1 MKARQYSLSF
11 YLAVA
16 ANFFFFASF
25 HWIYAT
31 LPGFVQSIGGDLV
44 QVGLATGIFALSA
57 VAARPLVGRLCDRL
71 GRKPLLLAGATLFAL
86 APACYALAGSVWP
99 FMAIRV
105 IHGIGIAAFTTAYTA
120 FVADLAPPAQ
130 RGETIGL
137 AGLTS
142 NLGLFFMPA
151 LGSIALAQWGYAPH
165 FLAAAGVAA
174 VGAMLI
180 LPVAEPKRDRPDP
193 ANVRLGAVL
202 RLRPVWVAALASTGL
217 AVTYGATLSFMA
229 PLATERGL
237 TAAGAYFSAF
247 AVTLMLAQVL
257 AGWLS
262 DRIGRRAVAAPGLA
276 VAALATT
283 WLAVA
288 RSDATLLAAGAAFG
302 LSWGLVRG
310 GLDAAVVD
318 AVPAESR
325 GTAIGLLYTCF
336 DAGVGVGSFGL
347 GVAAQQYDYATAFGL
362 AAAWAAVALAAYL
375 SLSSARRMTGV

>member
-1 MKARQYSLSF
+1 MKARHYSLSF

-31 LPGFVQSIGGDLV
+31 LPGFVQHIGGNLV
-44 QVGLATGIFALSA
+44 QIGLATGIFALSA
-57 VAARPLVGRLCDRL
+57 VVTRPVVGHLVDRW
-71 GRKPLLLAGATLFAL
+71 GRKPLLLAGAALFAL
-86 APACYALAGSVWP
+86 APACYALVGSVWP

-105 IHGIGIAAFTTAYTA
+105 MHGIGIAAFTTAYTA

-137 AGLTS
+137 AGLTN

-151 LGSIALAQWGYAPH
+151 LGSMALAQWGYTPH

-174 VGAMLI
+174 LAVVLI
-180 LPVAEPKRDRPDP
+180 LPVAEPKRS
-193 ANVRLGAVL
+193 RLDSAGVPVVVVL
-202 RLRPVWVAALASTGL
+202 RLRPVWVAALGSTGL
-217 AVTYGATLSFMA
+217 AVAYGATLSFMA
-229 PLATERGL
+229 PLAAGRGL
-237 TAAGAYFSAF
+237 AAAGTYFSAF
-247 AVTLMLAQVL
+247 AATLMLAQVL

-276 VAALATT
+276 VTALATVG
-283 WLAVA
+283 LAVA
-288 RSDATLLAAGAAFG
+288 RSDATLLAAGAALG

-318 AVPAESR
+318 AVSAENR
-325 GTAIGLLYTCF
+325 GTALGLLYACF

-347 GVAAQQYDYATAFGL
+347 GVAAQQYGYATAFGL
-362 AAAWAAVALAAYL
+362 AAAWAAVALAAYVGL
-375 SLSSARRMTGV
+375 GRTQRMTGA

>member
-1 MKARQYSLSF
+1 VKARQYSLSF

>member
-1 MKARQYSLSF
+1 VTAHRRLAF
-11 YLAVA
+11 YLAAA

-25 HWIYAT
+25 HWTYAT

-57 VAARPLVGRLCDRL
+57 VAVRPVAGRLADRW

-86 APACYALAGSVWP
+86 APAGYALAGSVWP
-99 FMAIRV
+99 FMALRV
-105 IHGIGIAAFTTAYTA
+105 VHGIGLAAFTTAYTA
-120 FVADLAPPAQ
+120 FAADLAPPAQ

-151 LGSIALAQWGYAPH
+151 LGTMALAQWGYAPH

-174 VGAMLI
+174 VGVVLI
-180 LPVAEPKRDRPDP
+180 LSVTEPKRDRPDSTG
-193 ANVRLGAVL
+193 VRLGAVL

-217 AVTYGATLSFMA
+217 AVAYGATLSFMA

-247 AVTLMLAQVL
+247 AATLMLAQVL

-276 VAALATT
+276 VAALATA

-288 RSDATLLAAGAAFG
+288 HSDATLLAAGAVFG

-347 GVAAQQYDYATAFGL
+347 GVAAQQYGYATAFGL

-375 SLSSARRMTGV
+375 SLSGTRRMTGA

>member
-1 MKARQYSLSF
+1 MTAHRRLVFSL
-11 YLAVA
+11 AAA

-31 LPGFVQSIGGDLV
+31 LPGFIQSIGGNLV

-57 VAARPLVGRLCDRL
+57 VVARPFAGRLADRW
-71 GRKPLLLAGATLFAL
+71 GRKPLLLSGATLFAL

-105 IHGIGIAAFTTAYTA
+105 VHGIGIAVFTTAYTA
-120 FVADLAPPAQ
+120 FAADLAPPAQ

-151 LGSIALAQWGYAPH
+151 LGAMVLAQWGYATH
-165 FLAAAGVAA
+165 FLAAAGVAV
-174 VGAMLI
+174 VGVMLI
-180 LPVAEPKRDRPDP
+180 LPIAEPKTDRPDSTG
-193 ANVRLGAVL
+193 VRLGAVL

-217 AVTYGATLSFMA
+217 AVAYGATLSFMA
-229 PLATERGL
+229 PMATERGL
-237 TAAGAYFSAF
+237 TAAGAYFTAF
-247 AVTLMLAQVL
+247 AATLMLAQVV

-276 VAALATT
+276 LAALATA

-288 RSDATLLAAGAAFG
+288 RSDAALLAAGAAFG
-302 LSWGLVRG
+302 LSWGLVRA
-310 GLDAAVVD
+310 GLDTAVVD
-318 AVPAESR
+318 AVSAASR
-325 GTAIGLLYTCF
+325 GTAVGLLYTCF

-347 GVAAQQYDYATAFGL
+347 GVVAQQYGYVTAFGL
-362 AAAWAAVALAAYL
+362 AAAWAVVALAAYL
-375 SLSSARRMTGV
+375 GLGRTQRMAGA

>member
-1 MKARQYSLSF
+1 MTTHRRLAF

-25 HWIYAT
+25 HWSYAT
-31 LPGFVQSIGGDLV
+31 LPGFVQHIGGDLV

-57 VAARPLVGRLCDRL
+57 VAARPVAGRLVDRW
-71 GRKPLLLAGATLFAL
+71 GRKPLLLAGALFFAL

-99 FMAIRV
+99 FMAVRLV
-105 IHGIGIAAFTTAYTA
+105 HGIGIAAFTTAYTVL
-120 FVADLAPPAQ
+120 VADLAPPAR
-130 RGETIGL
+130 RGAAIGL

-142 NLGLFFMPA
+142 NLGLFFMPV
-151 LGSIALAQWGYAPH
+151 LGSMALARWGYAVH

-174 VGAMLI
+174 AAVALI
-180 LPVAEPKRDRPDP
+180 LFIIEPEKAVSGPAGLPLRAVA
-193 ANVRLGAVL
+193 
-202 RLRPVWVAALASTGL
+202 RLRPVWVAALGSTGL
-217 AVTYGATLSFMA
+217 AVAYGAALSFMA

-247 AVTLMLAQVL
+247 AATLMLAQVL

-262 DRIGRRAVAAPGLA
+262 DRIGRRTVAAPGLA
-276 VAALATT
+276 VAALAAA
-283 WLAVA
+283 WLAA
-288 RSDATLLAAGAAFG
+288 AHSDASLLAAGAALG

-318 AVPAESR
+318 AVPAEGR
-325 GTAIGLLYTCF
+325 GTAVGLLYACF

-347 GVAAQQYDYATAFGL
+347 GVAAQRYGYATAFGL
-362 AAAWAAVALAAYL
+362 AAAWAAAALGLYIGL
-375 SLSSARRMTGV
+375 SRAQRLPDV

>member
-1 MKARQYSLSF
+1 MTGHNRLAF

-31 LPGFVQSIGGDLV
+31 LPGFVQHIGGDLV
-44 QVGLATGIFALSA
+44 QVGLATGVFALSA
-57 VAARPLVGRLCDRL
+57 VVARPVVGRLIDRW
-71 GRKPLLLAGATLFAL
+71 GRKPLLLVGATLFVL
-86 APACYALAGSVWP
+86 APACYALAGAVLP

-105 IHGIGIAAFTTAYTA
+105 VHGIGIAAFTTAYTA

-130 RGETIGL
+130 RGEMIGL
-137 AGLTS
+137 AGLTN

-151 LGSIALAQWGYAPH
+151 LGAMALAHWGYAPH
-165 FLAAAGVAA
+165 FLVAAGVAA
-174 VGAMLI
+174 VAVLLI
-180 LPVAEPKRDRPDP
+180 LLIAGP
-193 ANVRLGAVL
+193 AGGRSDQTGVRSGAVA
-202 RLRPVWVAALASTGL
+202 RLRPVWVAALGSTGL
-217 AVTYGATLSFMA
+217 AVAYGATLGFVA
-229 PLATERGL
+229 PLAAERGL

-247 AVTLMLAQVL
+247 AATLMLAQAL

-276 VAALATT
+276 VTALATV
-283 WLAVA
+283 WLAMA
-288 RSDATLLAAGAAFG
+288 RSDAALLAAGAALG

-347 GVAAQQYDYATAFGL
+347 GVAAQQYGYATAFGL
-362 AAAWAAVALAAYL
+362 AAAWSAVALAFYIGL
-375 SLSSARRMTGV
+375 SRTHG

>member
-1 MKARQYSLSF
+1 
-11 YLAVA
+11 LAAA

-31 LPGFVQSIGGDLV
+31 LPGFIQSIGGNLV

-57 VAARPLVGRLCDRL
+57 VVARPFAGRLADRW
-71 GRKPLLLAGATLFAL
+71 GRKPLLLSGATLFAL

-105 IHGIGIAAFTTAYTA
+105 VHGIGIAVFTTAYTA
-120 FVADLAPPAQ
+120 FAADLAPPAQ

-151 LGSIALAQWGYAPH
+151 LGAMVLAQWGYATH
-165 FLAAAGVAA
+165 FLAAAGVAV
-174 VGAMLI
+174 VGVMLI
-180 LPVAEPKRDRPDP
+180 LPIAEPKTDRPDSTG
-193 ANVRLGAVL
+193 VRLGAVL

-217 AVTYGATLSFMA
+217 AVAYGATLSFMA
-229 PLATERGL
+229 PMATERGL
-237 TAAGAYFSAF
+237 TAAGAYFTAF
-247 AVTLMLAQVL
+247 AATLMLAQVV

-276 VAALATT
+276 LAALATA

-288 RSDATLLAAGAAFG
+288 RSDAALLAAGAAFG
-302 LSWGLVRG
+302 LSWGLVRA
-310 GLDAAVVD
+310 GLDTAVVD
-318 AVPAESR
+318 AVSAASR
-325 GTAIGLLYTCF
+325 GTAVGLLYTCF

-347 GVAAQQYDYATAFGL
+347 GVVAQQYGYVTAFGL
-362 AAAWAAVALAAYL
+362 AAAWAVVALAAYL
-375 SLSSARRMTGV
+375 GLGRTQRMAGA

>member
-1 MKARQYSLSF
+1 
-11 YLAVA
+11 VA

-31 LPGFVQSIGGDLV
+31 LPGFIQSIGGNLV

-57 VAARPLVGRLCDRL
+57 VVARPFAGRLADRW
-71 GRKPLLLAGATLFAL
+71 GRRPLLLAGATLFAL

-105 IHGIGIAAFTTAYTA
+105 VHGIGIAAFTTAYTA

-151 LGSIALAQWGYAPH
+151 LGAIVLAQWGYAPH

-174 VGAMLI
+174 VGVMLI
-180 LPVAEPKRDRPDP
+180 LPIAEPKMDRPDSTG
-193 ANVRLGAVL
+193 VRLGAVL

-217 AVTYGATLSFMA
+217 AVAYGATLSFMA
-229 PLATERGL
+229 PMAAERGL
-237 TAAGAYFSAF
+237 TAAGAYFTAF
-247 AVTLMLAQVL
+247 AATLMLAQVL

-276 VAALATT
+276 LAALATA

-288 RSDATLLAAGAAFG
+288 RSDAALLAAGAAFG
-302 LSWGLVRG
+302 LSWGLVRA
-310 GLDAAVVD
+310 GLDTAVVD
-318 AVPAESR
+318 AVSAASR
-325 GTAIGLLYTCF
+325 GTAVGLLYTCF
-336 DAGVGVGSFGL
+336 DAGVGVGAFGL
-347 GVAAQQYDYATAFGL
+347 GVVAQQYGYVTAFGL
-362 AAAWAAVALAAYL
+362 AAAWAVVALAAYL
-375 SLSSARRMTGV
+375 GLGHSQRMAGA

>member
-1 MKARQYSLSF
+1 VTAHRRLAFS
-11 YLAVA
+11 LAVA

-31 LPGFVQSIGGDLV
+31 LPGFIQSIGGNLV

-57 VAARPLVGRLCDRL
+57 VVARPFAGRLADRW
-71 GRKPLLLAGATLFAL
+71 GRRPLLLAGATLFAL

-105 IHGIGIAAFTTAYTA
+105 VHGIGIAAFTTAYTA

-151 LGSIALAQWGYAPH
+151 LGAIVLAQWGYAPH
-165 FLAAAGVAA
+165 FLAAAGVAT
-174 VGAMLI
+174 VGVMLI
-180 LPVAEPKRDRPDP
+180 LPIAEPKMDRPDSTG
-193 ANVRLGAVL
+193 VRLGAVL

-217 AVTYGATLSFMA
+217 AVAYGATLSFMA
-229 PLATERGL
+229 PMAAERGL
-237 TAAGAYFSAF
+237 TAAGAYFTAF
-247 AVTLMLAQVL
+247 AATLMLAQVL

-276 VAALATT
+276 LAALATA

-288 RSDATLLAAGAAFG
+288 RSDAALLAAGAAFG
-302 LSWGLVRG
+302 LSWGLVRA
-310 GLDAAVVD
+310 GLDTAVVD
-318 AVPAESR
+318 AVSAASR
-325 GTAIGLLYTCF
+325 GTAVGLLYTCF
-336 DAGVGVGSFGL
+336 DAGVGVGAFGL
-347 GVAAQQYDYATAFGL
+347 GVVAQQYGYVTAFGL
-362 AAAWAAVALAAYL
+362 AAAWAVVALAAYL
-375 SLSSARRMTGV
+375 GLGHSQRMAGA

>member
-1 MKARQYSLSF
+1 MTTHRRLAF

-31 LPGFVQSIGGDLV
+31 LPGFVQHIGGDLV

-57 VAARPLVGRLCDRL
+57 VAARPLVGRLADRW
-71 GRKPLLLAGATLFAL
+71 GRKPLLLAGAILFAL
-86 APACYALAGSVWP
+86 APVCYTLAGSVWS
-99 FMAIRV
+99 FMAVRV
-105 IHGIGIAAFTTAYTA
+105 VHGIGIAAFTTAYTA
-120 FVADLAPPAQ
+120 LVADLAPPAQ
-130 RGETIGL
+130 RGATIGL
-137 AGLTS
+137 AGLTG

-151 LGSIALAQWGYAPH
+151 LGSMALAQWGYAPH
-165 FLAAAGVAA
+165 FLVAAGAAAVAVVLILFVIEPERGLSGPAGLRLAA
-174 VGAMLI
+174 VA
-180 LPVAEPKRDRPDP
+180 
-193 ANVRLGAVL
+193 
-202 RLRPVWVAALASTGL
+202 RLRPVWVAALGSTGL
-217 AVTYGATLSFMA
+217 AVAYGATLSFVA

-247 AVTLMLAQVL
+247 AATLMLAQVL

-276 VAALATT
+276 VAALATA
-283 WLAVA
+283 WLALV
-288 RSDATLLAAGAAFG
+288 RSDATLLAAGAALG

-336 DAGVGVGSFGL
+336 DAGVGVGAFGL
-347 GVAAQQYDYATAFGL
+347 GVAAQRYGYATAFGL
-362 AAAWAAVALAAYL
+362 AAAWAAVALTLYIGL
-375 SLSSARRMTGV
+375 GRTQRITNF

>member
-1 MKARQYSLSF
+1 VKARHYPRSL

-25 HWIYAT
+25 QWIYAT

-57 VAARPLVGRLCDRL
+57 VAARPVVGRLADRW

-86 APACYALAGSVWP
+86 APACYALVASVWP

-105 IHGIGIAAFTTAYTA
+105 VHGIGLAAFTTAYTA

-137 AGLTS
+137 AGVTS
-142 NLGLFFMPA
+142 NLGLLFMPA
-151 LGSIALAQWGYAPH
+151 LGAMALAQWGYAPH

-174 VGAMLI
+174 VGVVLI
-180 LPVAEPKRDRPDP
+180 LSVTEPKRDRPDP

-217 AVTYGATLSFMA
+217 AVAHGVTLSFMA

-247 AVTLMLAQVL
+247 AATLMPAQVL

-276 VAALATT
+276 VAALATA

-288 RSDATLLAAGAAFG
+288 RSDAALLAAGAALG
-302 LSWGLVRG
+302 LSWGLVRV
-310 GLDAAVVD
+310 GLDTAVVD

-336 DAGVGVGSFGL
+336 DAGVGVGAFGL
-347 GVAAQQYDYATAFGL
+347 GVAAQQYGYATAFGL

-375 SLSSARRMTGV
+375 GLSRTRETTGA

>member
-1 MKARQYSLSF
+1 M
-11 YLAVA
+11 A

-31 LPGFVQSIGGDLV
+31 LPGFVQNIGGDLV
-44 QVGLATGIFALSA
+44 QVGLATGDFALSA
-57 VAARPLVGRLCDRL
+57 VVARPVVGRLADRW
-71 GRKPLLLAGATLFAL
+71 GRKPLMLAGAILFAL
-86 APACYALAGSVWP
+86 APACYALAGSAWP

-105 IHGIGIAAFTTAYTA
+105 VHGIGIAAFTTAYTA
-120 FVADLAPPAQ
+120 LVADLAPPAQ

-151 LGSIALAQWGYAPH
+151 LGSIALTQWGYAPH
-165 FLAAAGVAA
+165 FLAAVGVAS
-174 VGAMLI
+174 VGVVLI
-180 LPVAEPKRDRPDP
+180 LPIAEPKRERSDP
-193 ANVRLGAVL
+193 ARVPPGARV
-202 RLRPVWVAALASTGL
+202 RLRPVWVAALAGTGL
-217 AVTYGATLSFMA
+217 AVAYGATLSFMA

-237 TAAGAYFSAF
+237 KAAGAYFSAF
-247 AVTLMLAQVL
+247 AATLMLAQVL

-276 VAALATT
+276 VAALATV

-288 RSDATLLAAGAAFG
+288 HSDATLLAAGATLG

-318 AVPAESR
+318 AVPAEGR

-347 GVAAQQYDYATAFGL
+347 GVAAQYYGYAAAFGL
-362 AAAWAAVALAAYL
+362 AAVWAAVALAAYL
-375 SLSSARRMTGV
+375 GLSRKQRIIGA

>member
-1 MKARQYSLSF
+1 VTTHRRLAF
-11 YLAVA
+11 YLAMA

-31 LPGFVQSIGGDLV
+31 LPGFVQHIGGDLV

-57 VAARPLVGRLCDRL
+57 VVARPVVGRLADRW
-71 GRKPLLLAGATLFAL
+71 GRKPLMLAGAILFAL

-105 IHGIGIAAFTTAYTA
+105 VHGIGIAAFTTAYTA
-120 FVADLAPPAQ
+120 LVADLAPPAQ

-165 FLAAAGVAA
+165 FLAAVGVAA
-174 VGAMLI
+174 VGVVLI
-180 LPVAEPKRDRPDP
+180 LPITEPVRERSDP
-193 ANVRLGAVL
+193 AQVPPGARV
-202 RLRPVWVAALASTGL
+202 RLRPVWVAALAGTGL
-217 AVTYGATLSFMA
+217 AVAYGATLSFMA

-247 AVTLMLAQVL
+247 AATLMLAQVL

-276 VAALATT
+276 VAALATV

-288 RSDATLLAAGAAFG
+288 HSDATLLAAGATLG

-318 AVPAESR
+318 AVPAEGR

-347 GVAAQQYDYATAFGL
+347 GVAAQHYSYAAAFGL
-362 AAAWAAVALAAYL
+362 AAVWAAVALAAYL
-375 SLSSARRMTGV
+375 GLSRKQRVIGA

>member
-1 MKARQYSLSF
+1 MTTHHRLAF
-11 YLAVA
+11 CLAVA

-31 LPGFVQSIGGDLV
+31 LPGFVQHIGGDLV
-44 QVGLATGIFALSA
+44 QIGLATGIFALSA
-57 VAARPLVGRLCDRL
+57 VVTRPVVGHLVDRW
-71 GRKPLLLAGATLFAL
+71 GRKPLLLAGAALFAL
-86 APACYALAGSVWP
+86 APACYALVGSVWP

-105 IHGIGIAAFTTAYTA
+105 MHGIGIAAFTTAYTA

-151 LGSIALAQWGYAPH
+151 LGSMALAQWGYTPH
-165 FLAAAGVAA
+165 FLAAAGVATLA
-174 VGAMLI
+174 VVLI
-180 LPVAEPKRDRPDP
+180 VPVAEPKRESPESAGVP
-193 ANVRLGAVL
+193 VGVVL
-202 RLRPVWVAALASTGL
+202 RLRPVWVAALGSTGL
-217 AVTYGATLSFMA
+217 AVAYGATLSFMA
-229 PLATERGL
+229 PLAGSRGL
-237 TAAGAYFSAF
+237 TTAGTYFSAF
-247 AVTLMLAQVL
+247 AATLMLAQVL

-276 VAALATT
+276 VTALATVG
-283 WLAVA
+283 LAVA
-288 RSDATLLAAGAAFG
+288 RSDATLLAAGAALG

-318 AVPAESR
+318 AVSAENR
-325 GTAIGLLYTCF
+325 GTALGLLYACF

-347 GVAAQQYDYATAFGL
+347 GVAAQQYGYATAFGL
-362 AAAWAAVALAAYL
+362 AAAWAAVALAAYVGL
-375 SLSSARRMTGV
+375 GRTQRMTGA

>member
-1 MKARQYSLSF
+1 VTTYRRLAF
-11 YLAVA
+11 YLAVS

-25 HWIYAT
+25 QWTYAT
-31 LPGFVQSIGGDLV
+31 LPGFVQHIGGDLV
-44 QVGLATGIFALSA
+44 DVGLATGIFALSA
-57 VAARPLVGRLCDRL
+57 VVARPLVGRLCDRW
-71 GRKPLLLAGATLFAL
+71 GRKPLLLAGATLFTL
-86 APACYALAGSVWP
+86 APACYALVGSVWP
-99 FMAIRV
+99 FMAIRAA
-105 IHGIGIAAFTTAYTA
+105 HGIGIAAFTTAYTA
-120 FVADLAPPAQ
+120 FAADLAPPAQ

-142 NLGLFFMPA
+142 NLGLFFMPV
-151 LGSIALAQWGYAPH
+151 LGSVAVSKWGYGPH

-174 VGAMLI
+174 VGVVLI
-180 LPVAEPKRDRPDP
+180 LSVSEARADRPDP
-193 ANVRLGAVL
+193 AIVRPGTRLRLG
-202 RLRPVWVAALASTGL
+202 PVWAAAVAGTGL
-217 AVTYGATLSFMA
+217 AVAYGAALSFMA

-247 AVTLMLAQVL
+247 AATLMLAQVL

-276 VAALATT
+276 VAALAAV
-283 WLAVA
+283 WLAAA
-288 RSDATLLAAGAAFG
+288 RSDAALLAAGATLG

-318 AVPAESR
+318 AVPAASR

-347 GVAAQQYDYATAFGL
+347 GVAAQQYGYAAAFGL

-375 SLSSARRMTGV
+375 GLGRTQRMTGG

>member
-1 MKARQYSLSF
+1 MTTHRRLAF
-11 YLAVA
+11 FLAVA

-31 LPGFVQSIGGDLV
+31 LPGFIQSIGGNLV

-57 VAARPLVGRLCDRL
+57 VVARPFAGRLADRW
-71 GRKPLLLAGATLFAL
+71 GRRPLLLAGATLFAL

-105 IHGIGIAAFTTAYTA
+105 VHGIGIAAFTTAYTA

-151 LGSIALAQWGYAPH
+151 LGAIVLAQWGYAPH
-165 FLAAAGVAA
+165 FLAAAGVAT
-174 VGAMLI
+174 VGVMLI
-180 LPVAEPKRDRPDP
+180 LPIAEPKMDRPDSTG
-193 ANVRLGAVL
+193 VRLGAVL

-217 AVTYGATLSFMA
+217 AVAYGATLSFMA
-229 PLATERGL
+229 PMAAERGL
-237 TAAGAYFSAF
+237 TAAGAYFTAF
-247 AVTLMLAQVL
+247 AATLMLAQVL

-276 VAALATT
+276 LAALATA

-288 RSDATLLAAGAAFG
+288 RSDAALLAAGAAFG
-302 LSWGLVRG
+302 LSWGLVRA
-310 GLDAAVVD
+310 GLDTAVVD
-318 AVPAESR
+318 AVSAASR
-325 GTAIGLLYTCF
+325 GTAVGLLYTCF
-336 DAGVGVGSFGL
+336 DAGVGVGAFGL
-347 GVAAQQYDYATAFGL
+347 GVVAQQYGYVTAFGL
-362 AAAWAAVALAAYL
+362 AAAWAVVALAAYL
-375 SLSSARRMTGV
+375 GLGHSQRMAGA

>member
-1 MKARQYSLSF
+1 MTAHRRLAF
-11 YLAVA
+11 CLAVV
-16 ANFFFFASF
+16 ANFFFFSSF

-31 LPGFVQSIGGDLV
+31 LPGFVQQIGGDLV
-44 QVGLATGIFALSA
+44 HVGMATGVFALSA
-57 VAARPLVGRLCDRL
+57 VAARPVAGRLADHW
-71 GRKPLLLAGATLFAL
+71 GRKPLLLAGVTLFAL
-86 APACYALAGSVWP
+86 APACYALVGSVWP

-105 IHGIGIAAFTTAYTA
+105 VHGIGIAAFTTAYTA

-130 RGETIGL
+130 RGATIGL

-151 LGSIALAQWGYAPH
+151 LGSLALAQWGYAPH

-174 VGAMLI
+174 MAVVLI
-180 LPVAEPKRDRPDP
+180 LAVAEPKRDRPDP
-193 ANVRLGAVL
+193 ATVRPGTVV

-217 AVTYGATLSFMA
+217 AVAYGATLSFMA
-229 PLATERGL
+229 PLAAERGL
-237 TAAGAYFSAF
+237 TAAGTYFSAF
-247 AVTLMLAQVL
+247 AATLMLAQVL

-262 DRIGRRAVAAPGLA
+262 DRIGRWAVAAPGLA
-276 VAALATT
+276 VAALATA

-288 RSDATLLAAGAAFG
+288 RSDATLLAAGAALG

-347 GVAAQQYDYATAFGL
+347 GVAAQHYGYAAAFGL
-362 AAAWAAVALAAYL
+362 AAAWAAVAVAAYL
-375 SLSSARRMTGV
+375 GLRRTQRMTGA